1 MKVSVEEY
9 ILFLMVWLKNQLN
22 NKNFFPLVV
31 PFPKN
36 LFQIMKVILKDYLNL
51 CLYLLSSFLI

>member
-31 PFPKN
+31 PFLKN
-36 LFQIMKVILKDYLNL
+36 LFQIMKVIFKRLFK
-51 CLYLLSSFLI
+51 FMLIFII